1 MVKSVKPN
9 RQMRSTTIPA
19 NFQSDI
25 ISWFSSSSR
34 IRRVINRSSRR
45 MLCSSLCV
53 LRHGWQRGV
62 SSPAD
67 PPPLPPPLTVCT
79 GAELFGCW
87 PRKSSSISRTLA
99 SKLREDRSFNS
110 SSFIFELM
118 KRCLR
123 VIFFPGRLMR
133 RINGSHVKKIVFTCK
148 EKMKMLSKI
157 FTNYWKYK
165 KNDIRICLW
174 VVKACMRVH

>member
-1 MVKSVKPN
+1 MVAKVEKMVKNVKPK
-9 RQMRSTTIPA
+9 RQIRSTTIPA
-19 NFQSDI
+19 NFQSDM

-53 LRHGWQRGV
+53 LRHGWKRGV

-67 PPPLPPPLTVCT
+67 PPPLPPPPLTVCT

-87 PRKSSSISRTLA
+87 PRKSSSMSSTFASR
-99 SKLREDRSFNS
+99 LREERSLSS
-110 SSFIFELM
+110 SSFIFEDM

-133 RINGSHVKKIVFTCK
+133 RINGSQVKKSVLTCGK
-148 EKMKMLSKI
+148 KKQGRRWLDMFLPLRIMLLGG
-157 FTNYWKYK
+157 F
-165 KNDIRICLW
+165 RFGG
-174 VVKACMRVH
+174 